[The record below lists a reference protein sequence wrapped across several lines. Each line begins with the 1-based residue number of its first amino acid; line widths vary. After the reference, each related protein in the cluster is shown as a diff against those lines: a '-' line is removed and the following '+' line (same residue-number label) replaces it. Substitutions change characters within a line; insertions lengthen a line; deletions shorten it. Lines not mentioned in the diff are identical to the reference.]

1 MPILICRAGIRAI
14 SSVVER
20 FLHTEEAAGS
30 IPASPIRFYSK
41 VKGVVMAVAEKRIF
55 RIEIDERLCK
65 GCSLCVDF
73 CPTNVL
79 TMDGN
84 LVVVKEL
91 DACNG
96 CQLCDNRCPDF
107 AIQVFE
113 E

>member
-1 MPILICRAGIRAI
+1 
-14 SSVVER
+14 
-20 FLHTEEAAGS
+20 
-30 IPASPIRFYSK
+30 
-41 VKGVVMAVAEKRIF
+41 MAVAEKRIF
-55 RIEIDERLCK
+55 RIVIDERLCK
-65 GCSLCVDF
+65 GSGCGICVDF

-79 TMDGN
+79 MMNGN
-84 LVVVKEL
+84 LAAVKDL